1 MPHSTDKKEIPMNLN
16 AELKAVTESV
26 RQQAPAEVFSTM
38 EKANAKL
45 AASGILDKV
54 LMRGSR
60 MPDFELPDATGKLV
74 KSVDLRK
81 NRLLLVSFYR
91 GAWCPYCNL
100 ELKALHERQAEI
112 AAAGV
117 TLVAISPQTPDYS
130 LTTQQKHDLK
140 FPVLSD
146 QGNKV
151 ARQFGLVFT
160 VDASLKPIY
169 QAFGIDLKAHN
180 GDESFELPVPATY
193 LIARDGSVLEA
204 FINTDYRSR
213 LELET
218 ALEWIAKAKR

>member
-1 MPHSTDKKEIPMNLN
+1 MSLA
-16 AELKAVTESV
+16 AELKAVTEAV
-26 RQQAPAEVFSTM
+26 RQQAPAEVFSAM
-38 EKANAKL
+38 EKASAKL
-45 AASGILDKV
+45 AASGIVNKA
-54 LMRGSR
+54 LMRGGR
-60 MPDFELPDATGKLV
+60 MPEFELPDATGKIV
-74 KSVDLRK
+74 KSTDLRK
-81 NRLLLVSFYR
+81 NGLLLVSFYR

-130 LTTQQKHDLK
+130 LSTQQKHDLK

-180 GDESFELPVPATY
+180 GDASFELPVPATY
-193 LIARDGSVLEA
+193 LVARDGSVLEA
-204 FINTDYRSR
+204 FVNSDYRSR
-213 LELET
+213 LEPEIVL
-218 ALEWIAKAKR
+218 AWIENAQR